1 MALSLLS
8 QHQQQPNYF
17 DLQTLFDPYPL
28 QQHQQQHPQYPYNYH
43 QQQDLQLQQ
52 QQQYNHQL
60 HVEQQQQLQHL
71 PAHKS
76 SGIND
81 STLKADPTTEPI
93 SFCSDQM
100 EYPASN
106 LHQNHNH
113 YQQQQSRNINENI
126 NHTNNTNINSS
137 ISNNRKTSNI
147 THNNNNSPILNKT
160 NRYYVNGY
168 SQHQVASDYVIT
180 FVDSPPNSE
189 ESWTDEN
196 TKESPGPQIID
207 VQTIY
212 SNSGSRKRRM
222 DWDSLDIGQSGN
234 TTTTQSGELA
244 SKIPHHDKDKVKKDK
259 TTGRG
264 SWTEDIGFD
273 LNTDFNSNSYLS
285 NESFLSFSPALTV
298 LKQEPQADQLKAN
311 KSPLNTHPVVTG
323 SGGSVPKLD
332 KPPAHIET
340 LPTTENTPKNALNN
354 SLCGCGSPKTGT
366 PQEIEHNGNNIDK
379 SNTGAS
385 NAFGNV
391 GSPYSGGEKTIAQ
404 GNSASQQL
412 SEVDGSKIEN
422 STGRGAA
429 NGNNT
434 NAHSDDHKFQY
445 ILAAATSIAT
455 KNNEET
461 LTYLNQGQSYEIKLK
476 KIGDLS
482 FYRDK
487 ILKSVIKICFHE
499 RRLQFME
506 REQMQ
511 QWQAS
516 RPGERIIEVDVPLSY
531 GLCHVS
537 QPLNPNFLNTVEIFW
552 DPLKEV
558 GVYVKVNCISTEF
571 TPKKHGG
578 EKGVPFRLQIETYIE
593 STNSTGGTTATAI
606 SVGALSSAST
616 SVSAGIASAS
626 MPAGTN
632 IPSGN
637 NHSVISG
644 KQPVHAAACQIK
656 VFKLKG
662 ADRKHKQDREKI
674 QRRPQAEQDKFQ
686 PSYECTIMN
695 DIPLDIL
702 APTTSGC
709 FSPEYMKIWPNS
721 PVHIPKYDGILPYT
735 GGSPVTNSSPI
746 AINSVTSTNSPTLK
760 LMEANMVSPQQSAT
774 PDMDDYAINILPESS
789 PSQVAQWLSHHRLT
803 SYLSTFS
810 HFSGADIMRMSKEDL
825 IQICGLADGIRMFN
839 ILRAKAIAPRLTLY
853 VSLDGNSYNAI
864 YLLSNTSKE
873 LMQKLCKM
881 PGFYEMIANGNTN
894 GALENGSIYS
904 SWSIHSKYS
913 GSGSNI
919 FNDSTKNFIFLAGP
933 SGVHV
938 NVTDEVLNN
947 EVRDGSLYALEVQ
960 NAKVVMKLINK
971 NDN

>member
-28 QQHQQQHPQYPYNYH
+28 QQHQQQQPQYPHNYY
-43 QQQDLQLQQ
+43 QQQDLQHQQ
-52 QQQYNHQL
+52 QQQYNNQL
-60 HVEQQQQLQHL
+60 HIQQQLHLQHL
-71 PAHKS
+71 SAHKN

-81 STLKADPTTEPI
+81 STLKTDPTTEPI

-100 EYPASN
+100 EYATSN
-106 LHQNHNH
+106 LQQNH
-113 YQQQQSRNINENI
+113 YQQQQSRNSNENI
-126 NHTNNTNINSS
+126 NNTNINSNSS
-137 ISNNRKTSNI
+137 IGNSNNRKTSNI
-147 THNNNNSPILNKT
+147 THNSNNSQILNKT

-234 TTTTQSGELA
+234 TATTQSGGLA

-259 TTGRG
+259 TT
-264 SWTEDIGFD
+264 
-273 LNTDFNSNSYLS
+273 
-285 NESFLSFSPALTV
+285 V

-311 KSPLNTHPVVTG
+311 KCPLNTHPVVTG

-332 KPPAHIET
+332 KPPSHIET
-340 LPTTENTPKNALNN
+340 APTIEDTPKNALNDI
-354 SLCGCGSPKTGT
+354 LCVCGSPKTGT
-366 PQEIEHNGNNIDK
+366 PQEIEHNGNKIDK
-379 SNTGAS
+379 SNAGAS

-391 GSPYSGGEKTIAQ
+391 GSPYSGGEKIIAQ

-412 SEVDGSKIEN
+412 TEVDGSKIEN
-422 STGRGAA
+422 STGGGAA

-593 STNSTGGTTATAI
+593 STNPTGGTTASAI
-606 SVGALSSAST
+606 SAGALSIAST
-616 SVSAGIASAS
+616 SVSGGIASAPI
-626 MPAGTN
+626 PAGIN

-637 NHSVISG
+637 NHSLVNG

-674 QRRPQAEQDKFQ
+674 QRRPQVEQNKFQ

-695 DIPLDIL
+695 DIPLDVL
-702 APTTSGC
+702 PPTTSGC

-721 PVHIPKYDGILPYT
+721 PVHLPKYDGILPYT
-735 GGSPVTNSSPI
+735 GGSAVTNSSPI

-760 LMEANMVSPQQSAT
+760 LMEANMVSPQQSVT

-803 SYLSTFS
+803 SYLSTFA
-810 HFSGADIMRMSKEDL
+810 HFSGSDIMRMSKEDL
-825 IQICGLADGIRMFN
+825 VQICGLADGIRMFN
-839 ILRAKAIAPRLTLY
+839 ILRAKTIAPRLTLY

-873 LMQKLCKM
+873 LMQKLCKL

-894 GALENGSIYS
+894 GPLENGSIYS
-904 SWSIHSKYS
+904 SWSMHSKYS

-960 NAKVVMKLINK
+960 NGKVVMKLINK